1 MAAVTEQARSGQAS
15 RVTPARKIA
24 GSVARVAII
33 GVPNC
38 GKSLIFNRLTGR
50 FASTANYPYTTVEV
64 EEAKLVINGQGVALY
79 DTPGITGLELESEDE
94 AMTRGLLRDNPPD
107 VIIQCADAGNLVRSL
122 ILTAQLAE
130 LQIPTVL
137 CLNML
142 DEATG
147 RGLFVDQHALSEHLG
162 VPVVPVCALDGR
174 GIKELGKMIEHARV
188 PHLVLR
194 SFNLKHGLEV
204 LAPTTR
210 CAGCSSVLLAED
222 HESQRACH
230 VVWRTAL
237 KSHHLWAQKIA
248 DLVVKQA
255 GLEPRHPFLAGLA
268 NAAVHP
274 VGAWALLLLT
284 IAVIYLMVV
293 EVGAKFLCKQADRA
307 IAPMVALISSWA
319 GHGLVGDFL
328 VGPLGVLTLG
338 LFNALGTV
346 LPILAT
352 FYLPFCVLEEI
363 GYFPRLTVQFDRLL
377 RVVGLNGKAVLPMTL
392 GFGCSSVACL
402 SIRRLETSKE
412 RFIAAFLISL
422 GIPCAAQLGVVIAIL
437 AALPLPAV
445 LGACLAVVV
454 VQVAAGAM
462 LGRVIPAKQRSHFMV
477 ELPPLR
483 PPHWG
488 NVLLRT
494 YQRIAEFATE
504 AIPLFLA
511 SAATLF
517 ILHYVGLLD
526 RLRNL
531 LAPVVVSSLGLPRDY
546 ADVLLITLARREMG
560 AVMLKD
566 MADSHRLNAQQLF
579 VALLVI
585 VLFVPC
591 LTTGMV
597 LGRVLGWARAA
608 LVFAAV
614 TTIAIGAGAV
624 VHLLW

>member
-1 MAAVTEQARSGQAS
+1 MSAVTEQARSRRAS
-15 RVTPARKIA
+15 REALAGKLA
-24 GSVARVAII
+24 GSAARVAII

-50 FASTANYPYTTVEV
+50 FSTTANYPYTTVEV
-64 EEAKLVINGQGVALY
+64 EEAELVINGQAVALF

-94 AMTRGLLRDNPPD
+94 AMTRDLLRDRPPD

-130 LQIPTVL
+130 LEIPTVL

-147 RGLFVDQHALSEHLG
+147 RGLFFDYHALSEHLG

-174 GIKELGKMIEHARV
+174 GIKELAKKIQHARV
-188 PHLVLR
+188 PRPVR
-194 SFNLKHGLEV
+194 RTGLDAR
-204 LAPTTR
+204 APVTG
-210 CAGCSSVLLAED
+210 CAGCSAAILADEPKD
-222 HESQRACH
+222 QRACRAS
-230 VVWRTAL
+230 WRTAL
-237 KSHHLWAQKIA
+237 KSHHLWAQEIA
-248 DLVVKQA
+248 DLVVKQG
-255 GLEPRHPFLAGLA
+255 GLEPRHPFWTGLA

-274 VGAWALLLLT
+274 IGAWALLLLT
-284 IAVIYLMVV
+284 LAIIYFMVV
-293 EVGAKFLCKQADRA
+293 EVGAKFLCGQTNRA
-307 IAPMVALISSWA
+307 IAPLVALISSWA
-319 GHGLVGDFL
+319 GHGFVGDVL
-328 VGPLGVLTLG
+328 VGPFGLLTLG
-338 LFNALGTV
+338 LFNAIGTV

-392 GFGCSSVACL
+392 GFGCSSVACM
-402 SIRRLETSKE
+402 SIRRLETTKE

-422 GIPCAAQLGVVIAIL
+422 GIPCAAQLGVVMAIL
-437 AALPLPAV
+437 AVLPLPAIV
-445 LGACLAVVV
+445 GAGLAVLAL
-454 VQVAAGAM
+454 QVAAGAL
-462 LGRVIPAKQRSHFMV
+462 LGRVIPEKQRSHFLV

-488 NVLLRT
+488 SVLWRT
-494 YQRIAEFATE
+494 YQRIAEFVIE
-504 AIPLFLA
+504 AVPLFLA

-517 ILHYVGLLD
+517 ILHSVGLLD
-526 RLRNL
+526 RLRSL
-531 LAPVVVSSLGLPRDY
+531 LAPVVVRGLGLPRDY
-546 ADVLLITLARREMG
+546 ADVLLVTLARREMG

-566 MADSHRLNAQQLF
+566 MADSHRLNVQQLF

-591 LTTGMV
+591 MTTGMI
-597 LGRVLGWARAA
+597 LGRVLGWSRAA
-608 LVFAAV
+608 LVFSAV
-614 TTIAIGAGAV
+614 TAIAIGAGAV

>member
-1 MAAVTEQARSGQAS
+1 MSAVTEQARSRRAS
-15 RVTPARKIA
+15 REALAGKLA
-24 GSVARVAII
+24 GSAARVAII

-50 FASTANYPYTTVEV
+50 FATTANYPYTTVEV
-64 EEAKLVINGQGVALY
+64 EEAQIVINGQPVALF

-94 AMTRGLLRDNPPD
+94 AMTRRLLRDNPPD
-107 VIIQCADAGNLVRSL
+107 VVIQCADAGNLVRSL

-130 LQIPTVL
+130 LEIPIVL

-147 RGLFVDQHALSEHLG
+147 RGLFVDHHALSEHLG

-174 GIKELGKMIEHARV
+174 GIKELAKKIQHARPPRPV
-188 PHLVLR
+188 PR
-194 SFNLKHGLEV
+194 SLQV
-204 LAPTTR
+204 LAPPSGG
-210 CAGCSSVLLAED
+210 CAGCGSAILAD
-222 HESQRACH
+222 DQQDRRARH
-230 VVWRTAL
+230 AVWRTAL
-237 KSHHLWAQKIA
+237 KSHHLWAQKVA
-248 DLVVKQA
+248 DSVVNQA
-255 GLEPRHPFLAGLA
+255 GFEPRHPFWASLA

-274 VGAWALLLLT
+274 IGAWALLLLT
-284 IAVIYLMVV
+284 VGIIYLMVV
-293 EVGAKFLCKQADRA
+293 EVGAKLLCRLADRG
-307 IAPMVALISSWA
+307 IAPLVALISSWA
-319 GHGLVGDFL
+319 GHGLLGDFL

-422 GIPCAAQLGVVIAIL
+422 GIPCAAQLGVVMAIL

-445 LGACLAVVV
+445 IGASLAVLA
-454 VQVAAGAM
+454 VQVAAGAL
-462 LGRVIPAKQRSHFMV
+462 LGRVIPTKRRSDFLV

-483 PPHWG
+483 PPQWKH
-488 NVLLRT
+488 VFLRT

-517 ILHYVGLLD
+517 ILHSIGLLD
-526 RLRNL
+526 RVRNL
-531 LAPVVVSSLGLPRDY
+531 LAPVVVRGLGLPRDY

-566 MADSHRLNAQQLF
+566 MADSHRLNVQQLF
-579 VALLVI
+579 IALLVI

-597 LGRVLGWARAA
+597 LGRVLGWARAV
-608 LVFAAV
+608 LVFTAV
-614 TTIAIGAGAV
+614 TAIAIGAGAV

>member
-1 MAAVTEQARSGQAS
+1 MSAVTEQARSRRAS
-15 RVTPARKIA
+15 REALAGKLA
-24 GSVARVAII
+24 GSAARVAII

-50 FASTANYPYTTVEV
+50 FATTANYPYTTVEV
-64 EEAKLVINGQGVALY
+64 EEARIVINGQAVALF

-94 AMTRGLLRDNPPD
+94 ATTRRLLRDNPPD

-130 LQIPTVL
+130 LEIPIVL

-147 RGLFVDQHALSEHLG
+147 RGLFVDHHALSEYLG

-174 GIKELGKMIEHARV
+174 GIKELAKKIQHARPPRPV
-188 PHLVLR
+188 PR
-194 SFNLKHGLEV
+194 SLQV
-204 LAPTTR
+204 LAPPSGG
-210 CAGCSSVLLAED
+210 CAGCGSAILADDQQER
-222 HESQRACH
+222 RAH
-230 VVWRTAL
+230 HAVWRTAL
-237 KSHHLWAQKIA
+237 KSHHLWAQKLA
-248 DLVVKQA
+248 DSVVNQA
-255 GLEPRHPFLAGLA
+255 GFEPRHQFWTALA

-274 VGAWALLLLT
+274 IGAWALLLLT
-284 IAVIYLMVV
+284 VGIIYLMVV
-293 EVGAKFLCKQADRA
+293 EVGAKFLCRLADRA
-307 IAPMVALISSWA
+307 IAPLVALISSWA
-319 GHGLVGDFL
+319 GHGLLGDFL

-402 SIRRLETSKE
+402 SIRRLETTKE

-422 GIPCAAQLGVVIAIL
+422 GIPCAAQLGVVMAIL

-445 LGACLAVVV
+445 IGASLAVLA

-462 LGRVIPAKQRSHFMV
+462 LGRVIPTKRRSDFLV

-483 PPHWG
+483 PPQWKH
-488 NVLLRT
+488 VFLRT

-517 ILHYVGLLD
+517 ILHSIGLLD

-531 LAPVVVSSLGLPRDY
+531 LAPVVVRGLGLPRDY
-546 ADVLLITLARREMG
+546 ADVLLVTLARREMG

-566 MADSHRLNAQQLF
+566 MADSHRLNVQQLF
-579 VALLVI
+579 IALLVI

-597 LGRVLGWARAA
+597 LGRVLGWARAV
-608 LVFAAV
+608 LVFTAV
-614 TTIAIGAGAV
+614 TAIAIGAGTV
-624 VHLLW
+624 VHLIW

>member
-1 MAAVTEQARSGQAS
+1 LAAVTEQARSRRAS
-15 RVTPARKIA
+15 REALAGKLA
-24 GSVARVAII
+24 GSAARVAII

-50 FASTANYPYTTVEV
+50 FSTTANYPYTTVEV
-64 EEAKLVINGQGVALY
+64 EEAQLVINGQAVALF

-94 AMTRGLLRDNPPD
+94 AMTRDLLRDRPPD

-130 LQIPTVL
+130 LEIPTVL

-147 RGLFVDQHALSEHLG
+147 RGLFFDYHALSEHLG

-174 GIKELGKMIEHARV
+174 GIKELAKKIQHARV
-188 PHLVLR
+188 PRPVR
-194 SFNLKHGLEV
+194 RTGLDAR
-204 LAPTTR
+204 APVTG
-210 CAGCSSVLLAED
+210 CAGCSAAILADEPKD
-222 HESQRACH
+222 QRACRAS
-230 VVWRTAL
+230 WRTAL
-237 KSHHLWAQKIA
+237 KSHHLWAQEIA
-248 DLVVKQA
+248 DLVVKQG
-255 GLEPRHPFLAGLA
+255 GLEPRHPFWTGLA

-274 VGAWALLLLT
+274 IGAWALLLLT
-284 IAVIYLMVV
+284 LAIIYLMVV
-293 EVGAKFLCKQADRA
+293 EVGAKFLCGQTNRA
-307 IAPMVALISSWA
+307 IAPLVALVSSWA
-319 GHGLVGDFL
+319 GHGFVGDVL
-328 VGPLGVLTLG
+328 VGPFGLLTLG
-338 LFNALGTV
+338 LFNAIGTV

-392 GFGCSSVACL
+392 GFGCSSVACM
-402 SIRRLETSKE
+402 SIRRLETTKE

-437 AALPLPAV
+437 AVLPLPAIV
-445 LGACLAVVV
+445 GAGLAVLAL
-454 VQVAAGAM
+454 QVTAGAM
-462 LGRVIPAKQRSHFMV
+462 LG
-477 ELPPLR
+477 
-483 PPHWG
+483 
-488 NVLLRT
+488 RT
-494 YQRIAEFATE
+494 YQRIAEFVTE

-517 ILHYVGLLD
+517 ILHSVGLLD
-526 RLRNL
+526 RLRSL
-531 LAPVVVSSLGLPRDY
+531 LAPVVVRGLGLPRDY
-546 ADVLLITLARREMG
+546 ADVLLVTLARREMG

-566 MADSHRLNAQQLF
+566 MADSHRLNVQQLF
-579 VALLVI
+579 IALLVI

-591 LTTGMV
+591 MTTGMI
-597 LGRVLGWARAA
+597 LGRVLGWFRAA
-608 LVFAAV
+608 LVFSAV
-614 TTIAIGAGAV
+614 TAIAIGAGAV